1 MYPNILFFVV
11 DSFRADRFFGNNKT
25 SYTPNLDL
33 LLKKGTY
40 FEQAISSADGTFLT
54 LSSLFN
60 GLFPFVT
67 NVRSNEVILRK
78 DNFLEIIKK
87 NGYHIYGALPNLAS
101 FNSLLEHFENENNN
115 DRIENSDLSTGD
127 LIDPVAAQFL
137 GQKIEGNHS
146 EYERYRATLPKGLAE
161 NIIQLLESKEKQEPY
176 FWVDHHL
183 FKQQLER

>member
-67 NVRSNEVILRK
+67 NVRSNEVVLRK
-78 DNFLEIIKK
+78 DNFLEIIKN
-87 NGYHIYGALPNLAS
+87 NGYHIYGKIPDSILLSALKNY
-101 FNSLLEHFENENNN
+101 FENK
-115 DRIENSDLSTGD
+115 NSTFQVKPPLKKEPFT
-127 LIDPVAAQFL
+127 
-137 GQKIEGNHS
+137 E
-146 EYERYRATLPKGLAE
+146 
-161 NIIQLLESKEKQEPY
+161 IIQLN
-176 FWVDHHL
+176 
-183 FKQQLER
+183 

>member
-40 FEQAISSADGTFLT
+40 FEQTISSADGTFLT

-67 NVRSNEVILRK
+67 NVRSNEVVLRK
-78 DNFLEIIKK
+78 DNFLEIPDSPKSIKDLLVRPLRF
-87 NGYHIYGALPNLAS
+87 GPAGPAIS
-101 FNSLLEHFENENNN
+101 FMEGGILMM
-115 DRIENSDLSTGD
+115 GD
-127 LIDPVAAQFL
+127 SCF
-137 GQKIEGNHS
+137 
-146 EYERYRATLPKGLAE
+146 
-161 NIIQLLESKEKQEPY
+161 QLC
-176 FWVDHHL
+176 
-183 FKQQLER
+183 